1 MRAKRISPT
10 TARRGLSETAVE
22 ADHSAQAAQPIEDP
36 ATATAL
42 KLWLVMVKAYHA
54 AAELSRMD
62 IARHGLTPA
71 EFSILEALHHKGPLL
86 LGDVQRKVLVS
97 SGGTT
102 FLIDRLAKRGLVE
115 RQSCPSD
122 RRARYA
128 ALTPDGSALMHRVFP
143 MHAEMVRDAMSSL
156 EPGEQKALTALL
168 KRLGLAAAAMAA
180 THPECREGIGA
191 A

>member
-1 MRAKRISPT
+1 MASTRKRPTKSPRRPRAALGSAT
-10 TARRGLSETAVE
+10 HAVE
-22 ADHSAQAAQPIEDP
+22 APPIADP

-42 KLWLVMVKAYHA
+42 KLWLTMARAFEA

-62 IARHGLTPA
+62 IVRHGLTPA
-71 EFSILEALHHKGPLL
+71 EFAIVEALYHKGPLL

-102 FLIDRLAKRGLVE
+102 FLVDRLEKRGLVE

-128 ALTPDGSALMHRVFP
+128 ALTREGMALMKRVFP
-143 MHAEMVRDAMSSL
+143 VHAEAMREAMAGL
-156 EPGEQKALTALL
+156 GPNEQRTVTALL
-168 KRLGLAAAAMAA
+168 KRLGMAAAAKAA
-180 THPECREGIGA
+180 ANPDCREGIGGA
-191 A
+191 

>member
-1 MRAKRISPT
+1 MSPRRKPAA
-10 TARRGLSETAVE
+10 ARTRDSEPP
-22 ADHSAQAAQPIEDP
+22 HSLEPPAASAPALADP

-42 KLWLVMVKAYHA
+42 KLWLTLVKSHQS

-62 IARHGLTPA
+62 IARHGFSPA
-71 EFSILEALHHKGPLL
+71 EFAILDVLYHKGPLL

-102 FLIDRLAKRGLVE
+102 FLVDRLVKRGLVE

-128 ALTPDGSALMHRVFP
+128 ALTRDGIALMRRVFP
-143 MHAEMVRDAMSSL
+143 QHAAAMQEAMSALSTS
-156 EPGEQKALTALL
+156 EQKVLAALL
-168 KRLGLAAAAMAA
+168 KRLGLAAAAKAA
-180 THPECREGIGA
+180 ANPACREGIGA